1 MSQNGIPISEYLQE
15 VILLTKDIKKI
26 GFIGL
31 GLMGQPIASNLIKAG
46 HDVTVY
52 NRTRSKSLQLEEL
65 GARIAENPREL
76 AERVDYVLTIVLDDE
91 VLKNVIVGPQGLIE
105 GLKPGSIVIDMTT
118 VAPQTSIEIEK
129 VLKKKEIGYL
139 EAPVI
144 RGPRGAIEGTLM
156 LLVGG
161 EKHLYEKCHDIFS
174 IIGSD
179 IYYLGPIGMG
189 SKAKLINNFISH
201 VNLVV
206 ACEALSLGKK
216 LGLPADLLLEI
227 LLKGSAYSYIL
238 NNRGPGI
245 VNETFDLKATLNVA
259 YKDLGLILKMAQD
272 EQALTLFPS
281 IARQIQ
287 QVAMGM
293 GLGTRD
299 SSSVIKVY
307 EELYRCNST
316 QHTK

>member
-1 MSQNGIPISEYLQE
+1 M
-15 VILLTKDIKKI
+15 TKDIKKI